1 MDKFNRNRL
10 TFINF
15 GLIFEKA
22 LHLKAVKTLTVNF
35 FKIKSSYSNLIAVRL
50 IKKNK
55 SKFMNFDRLKE
66 KLEILADAAKYDVSC
81 SSSGGSRKNKNGGL
95 GDSSASGI
103 CHTYTEDGRCVSL
116 LKILLTNHCIYDCA
130 YCVSRSS
137 NDIKRAAFTVE
148 EVVDLTI
155 NFYRRNYIEGLFLS
169 SGIFK
174 NADTTMERLVRVAK
188 KLRLEENFNGYIHLK
203 SIPGA
208 SDELMQ
214 EAALYADR
222 LSINLE
228 IPTESGLKLLAP
240 EKNREDMLNPM
251 KYIQN
256 GISQYKD
263 ERKIFRKVPKFAP
276 AGQSTQMIVGATNE
290 NDLQI
295 IKVADHFYK
304 NYSLKRVYYSGYVPV
319 LEDKRLPSLTTEVP
333 MLRENRL
340 YQSDWL
346 MRFYGF
352 KAEEILDPSMPF
364 LDLEI
369 DPKLSWALRHLDQ
382 FPVNLQTAEYQMI
395 LRIPGIGVKT
405 AKKILSARRFQVLNI
420 DHLKKLGAA
429 VNRAKYFIDF
439 NAGNIHL
446 RHLTDINL
454 RKLLIGGSQSK
465 FQNQFSQQLTLF

>member
-251 KYIQN
+251 KYIQK

-454 RKLLIGGSQSK
+454 RKLLIDGSQSK